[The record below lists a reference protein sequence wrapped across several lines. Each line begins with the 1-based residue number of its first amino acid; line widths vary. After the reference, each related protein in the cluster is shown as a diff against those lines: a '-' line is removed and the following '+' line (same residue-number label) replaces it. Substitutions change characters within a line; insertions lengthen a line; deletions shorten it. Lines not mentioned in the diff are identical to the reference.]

1 MRPGDAA
8 PAPAAAAAAAHR
20 PQQLFCKRSLKAAA
34 AAFRQQLQQQQEEEA
49 VAASLRGDSLD
60 LERVSQLQTCHQAG
74 RPAPAERSFFTKV
87 FLLFVFGRGGQCAA
101 LALAL
106 APPPS

>member
-8 PAPAAAAAAAHR
+8 PAPAAAAAHR

-34 AAFRQQLQQQQEEEA
+34 AAFRQQLQEEEA
-49 VAASLRGDSLD
+49 VAASLRGGSLD